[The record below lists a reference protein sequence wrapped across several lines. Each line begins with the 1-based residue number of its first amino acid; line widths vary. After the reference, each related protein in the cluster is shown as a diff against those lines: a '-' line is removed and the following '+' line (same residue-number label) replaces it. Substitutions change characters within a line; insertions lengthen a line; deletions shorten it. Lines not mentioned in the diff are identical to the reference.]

1 MASEPFDLE
10 SVRRRW
16 ARTASV
22 GAQAGAPATPNPPS
36 TPTVAATRPVAP
48 LDPFDR
54 ARADL
59 AELRRCVA
67 ADLRHEAATL
77 EPFLLRVER
86 AVAQIEQTS
95 DDPKALHAE
104 LEDALFDLEDLLE
117 ALTLVAK

>member
-10 SVRRRW
+10 SVRQRW
-16 ARTASV
+16 ARAASA
-22 GAQAGAPATPNPPS
+22 GAQAGAPATPRLPSPPS
-36 TPTVAATRPVAP
+36 VAPTPPVAP
-48 LDPFDR
+48 PDPFDR

-67 ADLRHEAATL
+67 ADLRHEAGTL

-95 DDPKALHAE
+95 DDPRRCTPSSK
-104 LEDALFDLEDLLE
+104 
-117 ALTLVAK
+117 TPSSTSKICSKP